1 MKKRRAYRVEEVP
14 WNSTL
19 WKSAL
24 EIRMAVF
31 VVEQHVPAEEE
42 VDAIDE
48 VAHHVLAFDGE
59 AAIATGRLFTA
70 PEDAT
75 LGKIGRMAVLES
87 HRGSGAGSA
96 IMDALLVEAK
106 RRGYRTVALS
116 AQLHAIPFYERHG
129 FEAYGG
135 VYDDAGIPHRMM
147 KKGL

>member
-48 VAHHVLAFDGE
+48 IAHHVLAFDGE
-59 AAIATGRLFTA
+59 VAVATGRLFTA

-129 FEAYGG
+129 FEIGRAH
-135 VYDDAGIPHRMM
+135 V
-147 KKGL
+147 

>member
-1 MKKRRAYRVEEVP
+1 MNERHAYRVVEVP

-24 EIRMAVF
+24 EIRMTVF

-48 VAHHVLAFDGE
+48 IAHHVLAFDGE
-59 AAIATGRLFTA
+59 VAVATGRLFTA

-75 LGKIGRMAVLES
+75 LGKIGRMAVLKS

-96 IMDALLVEAK
+96 IMHALLVEAE
-106 RRGYRTVALS
+106 RRSYRAVALS

-129 FEAYGG
+129 FAAYGG

-147 KKGL
+147 KKSL